1 MLLESEEGTKMSQK
15 DANLQ
20 LLLDSG
26 VVAVIRATT
35 SDNLLQV
42 AEAIQAGG
50 VRCIEVAMTTP
61 SALRVIEDVAGEL
74 SDVLIGAGTVLDP
87 ETARAAIFAGAQY
100 IVSPTL
106 NFEVIEM
113 AKRYSKI
120 VAPGTFSPTEILR
133 AWEAGADIVK
143 VFPATRLGPQYFKDV
158 KAPLPQVRLMPTG
171 GVTANN
177 AADFIRAGADVVCVG
192 SALIDKKAIAESRF
206 DVLTENARKLI
217 AAVEEGRRKD

>member
-1 MLLESEEGTKMSQK
+1 MVTFMKPAEE
-15 DANLQ
+15 NLQ
-20 LLLDSG
+20 LILDTG
-26 VVAVIRATT
+26 VVAVIRTTT
-35 SDNLLQV
+35 SAKLLQV

-50 VRCIEVAMTTP
+50 VHCIEIAMTTP
-61 SALRVIEDVAGEL
+61 NALKVIEDVAGEL
-74 SDVLIGAGTVLDP
+74 GDVLIGAGTVLDR

-106 NFEVIEM
+106 NLGVIEM

-120 VAPGTFSPTEILR
+120 VVPGAFSPTEILH

-158 KAPLPQVRLMPTG
+158 KAPLLQIRLMPTG
-171 GVTANN
+171 GVDADN

-192 SALIDKKAIAESRF
+192 SALIDKKAIAEGRF
-206 DVLTENARKLI
+206 DVLTENARRLI
-217 AAVEEGRRKD
+217 AAVKEGRRED